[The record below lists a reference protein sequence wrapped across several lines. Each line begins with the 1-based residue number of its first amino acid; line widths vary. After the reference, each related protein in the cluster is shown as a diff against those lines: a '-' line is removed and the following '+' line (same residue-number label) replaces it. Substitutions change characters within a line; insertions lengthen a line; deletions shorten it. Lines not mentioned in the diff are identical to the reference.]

1 LLESTVKALVQQAH
15 HELAR
20 RDDQW
25 SPLAGELALWCDA
38 AAQARHGAQQVA
50 PLKAARKWLTDAT
63 VELREQRLAPL
74 AEASRS
80 IWADLRQESNVD
92 LGAFRLTG
100 TNTRRQLDLDV
111 TIDGEPGSALGVMSQ
126 GEINALALSIF
137 LPRATIDASP
147 FRFLLIDDPVQ
158 AMDPAKVDGLAKV
171 LGKVAQQRQVIVFTH
186 DNRLVSAVK
195 DLAIAA
201 TIMEVTRKP
210 RSDVEVR
217 ECQDAGQQALSDA
230 RALTKDANVPTQV
243 AEQVVPG
250 LCRTAAEAAFID
262 AYWRAELRRG
272 RTRAQIE
279 ETLNAP
285 GKNLKMR
292 RVATLA
298 LFDGTENGNVPSR
311 LSSWGSRWSA
321 AYQALNPGVHQGH
334 SGDLTYLVDETKAF
348 VAEITRRLQ

>member
-1 LLESTVKALVQQAH
+1 
-15 HELAR
+15 
-20 RDDQW
+20 
-25 SPLAGELALWCDA
+25 
-38 AAQARHGAQQVA
+38 
-50 PLKAARKWLTDAT
+50 
-63 VELREQRLAPL
+63 L

-92 LGAFRLTG
+92 LGAFRLSG

-210 RSDVEVR
+210 QSNVEVR

-230 RALTKDANVPTQV
+230 RALTKDPKLPTQV

-321 AYQALNPGVHQGH
+321 AYQALNPSVHQGH